1 MASQDFIFPLL
12 PRNTSVKLNTE
23 IDRVVQ
29 LEKKQKIKEISEDD
43 NASETQHAR
52 IEERQKQQ
60 QQQSKQQSK
69 QKKQDSKPDPDDH
82 KGQNLDTYA

>member
-1 MASQDFIFPLL
+1 MNKKRYMFIGLVLMTATIASISYAGL
-12 PRNTSVKLNTE
+12 VE
-23 IDRVVQ
+23 G
-29 LEKKQKIKEISEDD
+29 LEKVGKQLVKPTISTEGIFVS
-43 NASETQHAR
+43 AV
-52 IEERQKQQ
+52 EERQKQQ